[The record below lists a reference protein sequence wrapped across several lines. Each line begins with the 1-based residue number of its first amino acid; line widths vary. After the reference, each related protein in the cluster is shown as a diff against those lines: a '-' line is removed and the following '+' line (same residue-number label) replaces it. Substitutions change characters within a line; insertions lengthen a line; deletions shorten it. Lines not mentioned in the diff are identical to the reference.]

1 MDAGAKPDGGWLKN
15 SVASTRREIRYFLI
29 EKFAIP
35 SLVNDGEI
43 QLVINKPSEI
53 SSQKIAARAGDAP
66 PPDLVRWLLANH
78 LSINWPKD
86 ESLKYQWLI
95 WRTGRDG
102 ISTSHELE
110 FTGSAALPPLQWGE
124 IVECRITMSTSGT
137 GYSSNSGLPPE
148 VVAALRRHL
157 VFPIT
162 FESDGKSRE
171 LTLRGDKICFD
182 PTQDEVPLTNLQ
194 QLVARFWQPSVIG
207 ETWPTIEVSRKDW
220 PDVRLSYGSKEAE
233 KFQLEAGDRVK
244 LEISDQIRE
253 NLAKA
258 RPLGV
263 TLKVVGYPFTRFFG
277 SMADEKPV
285 SASIPTL
292 MQILAEAQCPPYSNW
307 KELQAIKTAD
317 VDTLPWLSQVFDGFT
332 LLPHPDFSRIRILR
346 LKDGADDVLEVD
358 LAKSIAASTSATLA
372 ADARKADIT
381 LQ

>member
-1 MDAGAKPDGGWLKN
+1 MAEKFHGKP
-15 SVASTRREIRYFLI
+15 ARREIRDFLI

-35 SLVNDGEI
+35 SFVNDGEI
-43 QLVINKPSEI
+43 QLVINKPSAI
-53 SSQKIAARAGDAP
+53 SSQNIAARAGDAP

-78 LSINWPKD
+78 QNINWPKD
-86 ESLKYQWLI
+86 EGLKYQWLI
-95 WRTGRDG
+95 WSKGRDG

-110 FTGSAALPPLQWGE
+110 LTGSAAFPPLQWGE
-124 IVECRITMSTSGT
+124 IVECRITMSIGGT
-137 GYSSNSGLPPE
+137 GDSSNSGLPPE

-157 VFPIT
+157 AFPIT

-194 QLVARFWQPSVIG
+194 QLVARFWQPSVIA
-207 ETWPTIEVSRKDW
+207 ETWPTIQVSRKDW

-244 LEISDQIRE
+244 LEISDQPRE

-263 TLKVVGYPFTRFFG
+263 TLKVTGYPFTRFFG
-277 SMADEKPV
+277 SMADEKLV

-292 MQILAEAQCPPYSNW
+292 I
-307 KELQAIKTAD
+307 
-317 VDTLPWLSQVFDGFT
+317 
-332 LLPHPDFSRIRILR
+332 
-346 LKDGADDVLEVD
+346 
-358 LAKSIAASTSATLA
+358 
-372 ADARKADIT
+372 
-381 LQ
+381 